1 MFARPH
7 LTDAPSLTVLSPEDG
22 GEGAGGGGGGGQIP
36 APQPAADV
44 TAMQARLAE
53 YEKREAARAAA
64 DAAAE
69 KKRLESEGNLQG
81 LLEAERAEK
90 AKLAADAEIG
100 REYRARETKRIEE
113 ARAKLTPKQA
123 EIVNGALARGDL
135 RLAADLLDELGANA
149 ASGSFVARA
158 GAPGGTPPPAA
169 AKADIRKL
177 LGEGVSLDKIK
188 AAHPEE
194 FAEYSNG
201 FIPAQRL
208 TSYAQQQA
216 ARSAAPNGK
225 KG

>member
-53 YEKREAARAAA
+53 YEKREQARAAA

-81 LLEAERAEK
+81 LLDAERAEK

-100 REYRARETKRIEE
+100 RQYLQREHARIETAKAGLTDAQKKLIDSAPNLETK
-113 ARAKLTPKQA
+113 ALWLD
-123 EIVNGALARGDL
+123 EIVLNRQ
-135 RLAADLLDELGANA
+135 
-149 ASGSFVARA
+149 SGGSQVARPM
-158 GAPGGTPPPAA
+158 APGGSPPPGGPIDYAA
-169 AKADIRKL
+169 AYRAGPDEWKKMKARDPKGAQAWFSAQMTTGGKNGVNRPL
-177 LGEGVSLDKIK
+177 AFLGQP
-188 AAHPEE
+188 AAM
-194 FAEYSNG
+194 
-201 FIPAQRL
+201 
-208 TSYAQQQA
+208 T
-216 ARSAAPNGK
+216 GK
-225 KG
+225 Q